1 MCSKCQNF
9 IKTHCLTCSLLPFRA
24 ECLSSRPQ
32 NMEAGIKTL
41 SQEELSWRQAM
52 RDPSFRR
59 KLFVSVFGCIICLG
73 ILPHFFQIIQKR
85 KGVVLNDF
93 VLDMLRPMDVSI
105 PVFTIIWGMAILML
119 IRCVQNPRF
128 MVLAFLSFS
137 LFLCSRFIT
146 ISLVPLETPPN
157 LIPLVDPL
165 SNSFYGD
172 SFITKDL
179 FYSGHTAS
187 QFLFGFCLYKRNDK
201 RIAFACGVIMG
212 ILVLIQHVHYTIDV
226 LAAPIFAYLCYFVA
240 KKLVSD

>member
-1 MCSKCQNF
+1 
-9 IKTHCLTCSLLPFRA
+9 
-24 ECLSSRPQ
+24 
-32 NMEAGIKTL
+32 MEAIGKSL
-41 SQEELSWRQAM
+41 SKEELTWRTAM
-52 RDPSFRR
+52 RNPDFRR
-59 KLFVSVFGCIICLG
+59 KLFVSVFGCIICLS
-73 ILPHFFQIIQKR
+73 ILPYFFQVIEKR
-85 KGVVLNDF
+85 EGIVLQDIVLNAIPA
-93 VLDMLRPMDVSI
+93 MNVSI

-119 IRCVQNPRF
+119 VRCVQNPRF
-128 MVLAFLSFS
+128 MVLAFCSFC

-146 ISLVPLETPPN
+146 ISLVPLDTPPD

-165 SNSFYGD
+165 SNSFYGE

-201 RIAFACGVIMG
+201 IIAFACGIIMG
-212 ILVLIQHVHYTIDV
+212 VLVLIQHVHYTVDV